1 MKEKSELIKELQDI
15 HADLFILKS
24 KASLKW
30 LEEDVERL
38 MVKISAAIETL
49 GEMEIE
55 EGKKKRRKD
64 ENNKT

>member
-15 HADLFILKS
+15 HTDLFILKS

-30 LEEDVERL
+30 LEEDIERL
-38 MVKISAAIETL
+38 MVKISAVIETL

-55 EGKKKRRKD
+55 ESKKKRRKD

>member
-30 LEEDVERL
+30 LEEDIERL
-38 MVKISAAIETL
+38 MVKISAVIETL

-55 EGKKKRRKD
+55 EGEKKRRRN

>member
-38 MVKISAAIETL
+38 MVKISAVIETL